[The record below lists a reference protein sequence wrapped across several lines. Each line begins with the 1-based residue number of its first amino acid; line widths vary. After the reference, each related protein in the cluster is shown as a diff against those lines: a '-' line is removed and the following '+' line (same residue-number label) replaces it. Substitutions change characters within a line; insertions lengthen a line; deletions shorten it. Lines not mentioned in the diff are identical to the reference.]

1 MELGELKPVLSALAL
16 PPTAPLLLLAI
27 GLLVAAGRRKR
38 LGLAVSAFAG
48 VQIWLLSCWGF
59 ALWLSHLLLPT
70 VQPLRPAALDRVQA
84 VVVLGAGVLRDA
96 PEYDVAQPNGY
107 LLARLRYGA
116 RLARS
121 SGKPLAFSGGIG
133 WASIGGDIAPEG
145 DAARAALQRDFGIT
159 PRWVD
164 GESRDTHENALRSWE
179 LLQPAGVRRIAL
191 VTHAW
196 HMPRAQREFERAG
209 FEVVPAPTGFLTP
222 QMRPLLLWIPSG
234 EGLADSRIVL
244 REALGLLVQR
254 QPL

>member
-27 GLLVAAGRRKR
+27 GLVLAASRRRR

-48 VQIWLLSCWGF
+48 VQLWLLSCTGF
-59 ALWLSHLLLPT
+59 ALWLGHALLPE
-70 VQPLRPAALDRVQA
+70 VRPLQRSALDRVQA
-84 VVVLGAGVLRDA
+84 VVVLGSGVLRDA
-96 PEYDVAQPNGY
+96 PEYDVPQPNGY

-116 RLARS
+116 RLARQ

-133 WASIGGDIAPEG
+133 WASVGGDIAPEG
-145 DAARAALQRDFGIT
+145 DAARATLQQDFGLS

-164 GESRDTHENALRSWE
+164 GQSRDTRENALRTRE
-179 LLQPAGVRRIAL
+179 LLQPSGARRIAL

-209 FEVVPAPTGFLTP
+209 FEVVPAPTGFMTA

-254 QPL
+254 